1 MARYSW
7 AATSSDTV
15 DGSDRSAK
23 KSLRFS
29 THSVSWKGSTA
40 VPFQA
45 FLQLS
50 TVRLY
55 SFVAPKECGM
65 IGLRE
70 ANVNRV
76 RRVAPGPVPKRC
88 LLATRAPSRR
98 GAYRRVGLAVG
109 SPSLGLEDGLQSA
122 SSSGSPVRSARAS
135 AWRARTSFAISD
147 TVCSLSMGFPFRW
160 GSFFPHHYGYFTPTD
175 ASRGLL
181 WGSDLR

>member
-7 AATSSDTV
+7 AATSSDTA

-23 KSLRFS
+23 NSLRCS
-29 THSVSWKGSTA
+29 THSVSWKGSTGV

-55 SFVAPKECGM
+55 SFFAPKECGM
-65 IGLRE
+65 IGIRE

-109 SPSLGLEDGLQSA
+109 APGLGLEDSLQ
-122 SSSGSPVRSARAS
+122 R
-135 AWRARTSFAISD
+135 
-147 TVCSLSMGFPFRW
+147 
-160 GSFFPHHYGYFTPTD
+160 
-175 ASRGLL
+175 LL
-181 WGSDLR
+181 

>member
-1 MARYSW
+1 MGRNLLICRALSRLIAPAFSKTSTWSIIHCAWMARYSW

-29 THSVSWKGSTA
+29 THSVSWKGSTGV

-50 TVRLY
+50 TVPLY
-55 SFVAPKECGM
+55 SFFAPKECGM
-65 IGLRE
+65 MGLRE
-70 ANVNRV
+70 ANVNQV
-76 RRVAPGPVPKRC
+76 RRVAPEPVPKRY

-109 SPSLGLEDGLQSA
+109 SRP
-122 SSSGSPVRSARAS
+122 RS
-135 AWRARTSFAISD
+135 
-147 TVCSLSMGFPFRW
+147 
-160 GSFFPHHYGYFTPTD
+160 
-175 ASRGLL
+175 
-181 WGSDLR
+181 

>member
-29 THSVSWKGSTA
+29 THSVSWKGSTGV

-55 SFVAPKECGM
+55 SFFAPKECGM

-76 RRVAPGPVPKRC
+76 RRVAPEPVPKRC

-147 TVCSLSMGFPFRW
+147 TVCSLSIYGFPF
-160 GSFFPHHYGYFTPTD
+160 PL
-175 ASRGLL
+175 GLFL
-181 WGSDLR
+181 PPPLRVFYPYRC

>member
-29 THSVSWKGSTA
+29 THCVSWKGSTGV

-55 SFVAPKECGM
+55 SFFAPKECGM
-65 IGLRE
+65 IGIRE

-88 LLATRAPSRR
+88 LPATRAPSRR
-98 GAYRRVGLAVG
+98 GAYRRVGLAAPG
-109 SPSLGLEDGLQSA
+109 LGLEDGLQRLLWRFPGPLSA
-122 SSSGSPVRSARAS
+122 GLCLARQ
-135 AWRARTSFAISD
+135 D
-147 TVCSLSMGFPFRW
+147 LVCHLGHCLLFVYEFPF
-160 GSFFPHHYGYFTPTD
+160 PL
-175 ASRGLL
+175 GLFL
-181 WGSDLR
+181 APPLRIFYPYRC